1 MTKEFQNHFLKIVA
15 GLLAATAVPGL
26 ARAADPVALTSV
38 HDFANPGGNG
48 TDGTLPRGAALVL
61 GRGKIMYGATQLGGT
76 SGKGTLYAITAAD
89 SESVV
94 HSFVPAPE
102 GYGPEHNFVRDAA
115 GNLYAALNGQGN
127 YGRIVKIT
135 PAGTLSVLH
144 TFTDFHTEGDLI
156 DNSLAIGADGVLYGV
171 TADGGSDGHFC
182 GTFFHLK
189 TNGSAFSAVNFGQG
203 PGNTGACDP
212 KDGLVQG
219 PDGNFYGIA
228 GYEANGFND
237 GPGSIFQVTPA
248 GLVTT
253 LVAVTDDAQDT
264 PIGTPVADQAGNLY
278 FFGVGR
284 GSQGSV
290 ERYTPGAGISKLH
303 QFVGTDGSVSPYA
316 TRLLLHTDGRLYGT
330 TSNGGANGGNASVYY
345 NDGVAFSLGLDG
357 SYDVLH
363 NFGASSTD
371 GQGPEAPLT
380 TASDGS
386 LWGTAP
392 YGGAN
397 GNGVVFR
404 LNKPSLIFG
413 AHPSVIKAGKTAT
426 LTWRTTDTTD
436 CTLDTGAG
444 PAAVAASGSVLVVPA
459 ATASYPL
466 VCHGAGTAEK
476 TVTVRV
482 M

>member
-1 MTKEFQNHFLKIVA
+1 MRKKFQGHFLKIIA
-15 GLLAATAVPGL
+15 AMLAAAAAP
-26 ARAADPVALTSV
+26 ARAADPVTLTSV

-48 TDGTLPRGAALVL
+48 TDGALPRGAALVL
-61 GRGKIMYGATQLGGT
+61 GRGKIMFGTTQQGGT
-76 SGKGTLYAITAAD
+76 AGEGTLYAITAAG
-89 SESVV
+89 SESVA
-94 HSFVPAPE
+94 HSFVPAPD
-102 GYGPEHNFVRDAA
+102 GYSPTHNFVRDAA

-135 PAGTLSVLH
+135 PAGTLTVLH

-156 DNSLAIGADGVLYGV
+156 DNSLAIGSDGVLYGV
-171 TADGGSDGHFC
+171 TADGGSDGHYC

-189 TNGSAFSAVNFGQG
+189 TNGSAFTAVNFRQG

-219 PDGNFYGIA
+219 PDGNLYGIA
-228 GYEANGFND
+228 GYEVNGFNG

-248 GLVTT
+248 GIVTT
-253 LVAVTDDAQDT
+253 LVAVTDYANDT
-264 PIGTPVADQAGNLY
+264 PTGTPVADQAGNLY
-278 FFGVGR
+278 FFGIGR

-290 ERYTPGAGISKLH
+290 ERYAPGGSISVLH
-303 QFVGTDGSVSPYA
+303 QFVGTDGAVGPYA
-316 TRLLLHTDGRLYGT
+316 TRLLLHADGRLYGT
-330 TSNGGANGGNASVYY
+330 TSNGGANGGNASVYD

-357 SYDVLH
+357 SYEVLH

-371 GQGPEAPLT
+371 GQHPEAPLT
-380 TASDGS
+380 AASDGS

-392 YGGAN
+392 NGGADSE
-397 GNGVVFR
+397 GVVFR
-404 LNKPSLIFG
+404 LNKPSIIFG

-444 PAAVAASGSVLVVPA
+444 PAAVATSGSVSVTPV
-459 ATASYPL
+459 ATTNFPL
-466 VCHGAGTAEK
+466 VCHGAGTAQK
-476 TVTVRV
+476 TVAVHV